1 MIFYKRITICNL
13 FAYNDIQSINFNQMN
28 NKNIYLLFGKN
39 GFGKTSFIR
48 SIKLLFA
55 GSGILSDSK
64 NVPDIVLNFINNKS
78 PGRFSPE
85 VLLLGQNA
93 ENGWQ
98 GVFNKTAIKNDEN
111 KFFVELILNEDGNEI
126 VIRREWNRYPSISEK
141 LIFIKNGEQL
151 TDNLAKDECE
161 QILPLNFLQFFVFD
175 GEEIEAMADEISTQ
189 LKDKIQSMLNIS
201 VLDKL
206 NSEISSI
213 EKDFIKQS
221 NLASENKAQ
230 LIRFEG
236 ELGSKKEELE
246 NTINNIK
253 FNEDEIKEKIQILTS
268 KKNERDTKI
277 KNNSKESES
286 LQNAKNQALNDLET
300 AKKHIVDFGG
310 EILFLGI
317 NETISEALMQLS
329 KNIDTSSFNAEEMTK
344 LAKFSTEFLM
354 QKIKFD
360 GDSIDLNN
368 ALRDAFLEFIR
379 KGGDNKFK
387 GLNKTALNAIYV
399 NANENSDRLLEAISN
414 AKNAKNSIF
423 TISSKLD
430 NFISDSAIEN
440 EIKKLDEEIELLEN
454 EKIKVGDELKNN
466 QTKKT
471 TFENEIYE
479 LEREIMRLKD
489 EAGRDKRIKNQLELL
504 KQIKEQINIYKQGRI
519 ERTTKRLKKEI
530 YENYKRLLPNDNVDS
545 IDIQNFVVKLINQD
559 GEAIAVKSQSA
570 GQKQIAAISIFW
582 ALSKLSNR
590 RLPLIIDTP
599 LARLDAENRKNVIQN
614 YYQNSS
620 NQVIVLPTDTEFTKN
635 EIEYAGD
642 KIAGIYEIINDEN
655 KRDHAKIIK
664 KDSQC

>member
-387 GLNKTALNAIYV
+387 GLNKTALNAIYA
-399 NANENSDRLLEAISN
+399 NANENSNRLLEAISN
-414 AKNAKNSIF
+414 AKNAKNSIY

-440 EIKKLDEEIELLEN
+440 EIKNLDDEIESLEN
-454 EKIKVGDELKNN
+454 EKIKVGDELKSN

-479 LEREIMRLKD
+479 LEREIIRLKD

>member
-13 FAYNDIQSINFNQMN
+13 FAYNDIQSINFDQMN

-55 GSGILSDSK
+55 GSGMLSDSK

-111 KFFVELILNEDGNEI
+111 KFFVELILKEDGNEI

-489 EAGRDKRIKNQLELL
+489 EAGRDKRIKNQLDLL

-545 IDIQNFVVKLINQD
+545 IDIQNFIVKLINKD

-590 RLPLIIDTP
+590 RPPLIIDTP
-599 LARLDAENRKNVIQN
+599 LARLDAENRKNIIQN

-642 KIAGIYEIINDEN
+642 KIAGIYEITNDET

>member
-13 FAYNDIQSINFNQMN
+13 FAYNDVQSINFNQMN

-213 EKDFIKQS
+213 EKDFIKLS

-253 FNEDEIKEKIQILTS
+253 FNEDEIKEKNQILTS

-286 LQNAKNQALNDLET
+286 LQNARNQALNNLET
-300 AKKHIVDFGG
+300 AKKSIVDFGG

-387 GLNKTALNAIYV
+387 GLNKTALNAIYA
-399 NANENSDRLLEAISN
+399 NANENSNRLLEAISN
-414 AKNAKNSIF
+414 AKNAKNSIY
-423 TISSKLD
+423 TISSKID

-440 EIKKLDEEIELLEN
+440 EIKNLDDEIESLEN

-479 LEREIMRLKD
+479 LEREIIRLKD

-519 ERTTKRLKKEI
+519 ERTTKRPKKEI

-642 KIAGIYEIINDEN
+642 KIAGIYEITNDET

>member
-1 MIFYKRITICNL
+1 M
-13 FAYNDIQSINFNQMN
+13 
-28 NKNIYLLFGKN
+28 
-39 GFGKTSFIR
+39 
-48 SIKLLFA
+48 
-55 GSGILSDSK
+55 
-64 NVPDIVLNFINNKS
+64 
-78 PGRFSPE
+78 
-85 VLLLGQNA
+85 
-93 ENGWQ
+93 
-98 GVFNKTAIKNDEN
+98 
-111 KFFVELILNEDGNEI
+111 
-126 VIRREWNRYPSISEK
+126 
-141 LIFIKNGEQL
+141 
-151 TDNLAKDECE
+151 
-161 QILPLNFLQFFVFD
+161 
-175 GEEIEAMADEISTQ
+175 
-189 LKDKIQSMLNIS
+189 
-201 VLDKL
+201 
-206 NSEISSI
+206 
-213 EKDFIKQS
+213 
-221 NLASENKAQ
+221 
-230 LIRFEG
+230 
-236 ELGSKKEELE
+236 
-246 NTINNIK
+246 
-253 FNEDEIKEKIQILTS
+253 
-268 KKNERDTKI
+268 
-277 KNNSKESES
+277 
-286 LQNAKNQALNDLET
+286 
-300 AKKHIVDFGG
+300 
-310 EILFLGI
+310 FLGI
-317 NETISEALMQLS
+317 NEAISEALVQLS

-368 ALRDAFLEFIR
+368 ALRDSFLEFIR

-387 GLNKTALNAIYV
+387 GLNKTALNAIYA

-414 AKNAKNSIF
+414 AKNAKNSIY

-440 EIKKLDEEIELLEN
+440 EIKNLDDEIESLEN
-454 EKIKVGDELKNN
+454 EKIKVGDKLKNN

-479 LEREIMRLKD
+479 LEREIIRLKD

-642 KIAGIYEIINDEN
+642 KIAGIYEITNDET

>member
-13 FAYNDIQSINFNQMN
+13 FAYNDIQSINFDQMN

-55 GSGILSDSK
+55 GSGMLSDSK

-111 KFFVELILNEDGNEI
+111 KFFVELILKEDGNEI

-440 EIKKLDEEIELLEN
+440 EIKKLDEEIESLEN

-466 QTKKT
+466 HTKKT

-479 LEREIMRLKD
+479 LEREIIRLKD

>member
-13 FAYNDIQSINFNQMN
+13 FAYNNIQSINFDQMN

-55 GSGILSDSK
+55 GSGMLSDSK

-111 KFFVELILNEDGNEI
+111 KFFVELILKEDGNEI

>member
-13 FAYNDIQSINFNQMN
+13 FAYNDIQSINFDQMN

-55 GSGILSDSK
+55 GSGMLSDSK

-111 KFFVELILNEDGNEI
+111 KFFVELILKEDGNEI

-268 KKNERDTKI
+268 KKNDRDTKI

-440 EIKKLDEEIELLEN
+440 EIKKLDEEIESLEN

-466 QTKKT
+466 HTKKT

-479 LEREIMRLKD
+479 LEREIIRLKD

>member
-1 MIFYKRITICNL
+1 M
-13 FAYNDIQSINFNQMN
+13 
-28 NKNIYLLFGKN
+28 
-39 GFGKTSFIR
+39 
-48 SIKLLFA
+48 
-55 GSGILSDSK
+55 
-64 NVPDIVLNFINNKS
+64 
-78 PGRFSPE
+78 
-85 VLLLGQNA
+85 
-93 ENGWQ
+93 
-98 GVFNKTAIKNDEN
+98 
-111 KFFVELILNEDGNEI
+111 
-126 VIRREWNRYPSISEK
+126 
-141 LIFIKNGEQL
+141 
-151 TDNLAKDECE
+151 
-161 QILPLNFLQFFVFD
+161 
-175 GEEIEAMADEISTQ
+175 
-189 LKDKIQSMLNIS
+189 
-201 VLDKL
+201 
-206 NSEISSI
+206 
-213 EKDFIKQS
+213 
-221 NLASENKAQ
+221 
-230 LIRFEG
+230 
-236 ELGSKKEELE
+236 GSKKEELE

-253 FNEDEIKEKIQILTS
+253 FNEDEIKEKNQILTS

-286 LQNAKNQALNDLET
+286 LQNARNQALNNLET
-300 AKKHIVDFGG
+300 AKKNIVDFGG

-387 GLNKTALNAIYV
+387 GLNKTALNAIYA
-399 NANENSDRLLEAISN
+399 NANENSNRLLEAISN
-414 AKNAKNSIF
+414 AKNAKNSIY

-440 EIKKLDEEIELLEN
+440 EIKNLDDEIESLEN

-479 LEREIMRLKD
+479 LEREIIRLKD

-642 KIAGIYEIINDEN
+642 KIAGIYEITNDET

>member
-13 FAYNDIQSINFNQMN
+13 FAYNDVQSINFNQMN

-55 GSGILSDSK
+55 GNGILSDSK

-126 VIRREWNRYPSISEK
+126 VIRREWSRYPSISEK

-213 EKDFIKQS
+213 EKDFIKLS

-253 FNEDEIKEKIQILTS
+253 FNEDEIKEKNQILTS

-286 LQNAKNQALNDLET
+286 LQNAKNQALNNLET
-300 AKKHIVDFGG
+300 AKKNIVDFGG

-317 NETISEALMQLS
+317 NEAISEALVQLS

-354 QKIKFD
+354 QKIKFY

-368 ALRDAFLEFIR
+368 ALRDSFLEFIR

-387 GLNKTALNAIYV
+387 GLNKTALNAIYA

-414 AKNAKNSIF
+414 AKNAKNSIY

-440 EIKKLDEEIELLEN
+440 EIKNLDDEIESLEN

-479 LEREIMRLKD
+479 LEREIIRLKD

-642 KIAGIYEIINDEN
+642 KIAGIYEITNDET

>member
-1 MIFYKRITICNL
+1 MIFYKCITICNL

-48 SIKLLFA
+48 SVKLLFA

-64 NVPDIVLNFINNKS
+64 NVPDMVLNFINNKS

-98 GVFNKTAIKNDEN
+98 GVFNKTAIKNNEN

-206 NSEISSI
+206 NIEISSI
-213 EKDFIKQS
+213 EKDFIKRS

-230 LIRFEG
+230 LIRLEG

-268 KKNERDTKI
+268 KKNERDAKI

-317 NETISEALMQLS
+317 NKTISEALMQLS

-399 NANENSDRLLEAISN
+399 NANENSDRLLKAISN

-479 LEREIMRLKD
+479 LEREIIRLKD
-489 EAGRDKRIKNQLELL
+489 EAGRDKRIKNQLDLL

-519 ERTTKRLKKEI
+519 ERTAKRLKKEI
-530 YENYKRLLPNDNVDS
+530 YENYKRLLPNDNVSS
-545 IDIQNFVVKLINQD
+545 IDIQNFVVKLINKD

-599 LARLDAENRKNVIQN
+599 LARLDAENRKNIIQN

-642 KIAGIYEIINDEN
+642 KIAGIYEITNDET

>member
-1 MIFYKRITICNL
+1 M
-13 FAYNDIQSINFNQMN
+13 
-28 NKNIYLLFGKN
+28 
-39 GFGKTSFIR
+39 
-48 SIKLLFA
+48 
-55 GSGILSDSK
+55 
-64 NVPDIVLNFINNKS
+64 
-78 PGRFSPE
+78 
-85 VLLLGQNA
+85 
-93 ENGWQ
+93 
-98 GVFNKTAIKNDEN
+98 
-111 KFFVELILNEDGNEI
+111 
-126 VIRREWNRYPSISEK
+126 
-141 LIFIKNGEQL
+141 
-151 TDNLAKDECE
+151 
-161 QILPLNFLQFFVFD
+161 
-175 GEEIEAMADEISTQ
+175 
-189 LKDKIQSMLNIS
+189 
-201 VLDKL
+201 
-206 NSEISSI
+206 
-213 EKDFIKQS
+213 
-221 NLASENKAQ
+221 
-230 LIRFEG
+230 
-236 ELGSKKEELE
+236 
-246 NTINNIK
+246 
-253 FNEDEIKEKIQILTS
+253 
-268 KKNERDTKI
+268 
-277 KNNSKESES
+277 
-286 LQNAKNQALNDLET
+286 QNAKNQALNDLET

-466 QTKKT
+466 QTRKT

-479 LEREIMRLKD
+479 LER
-489 EAGRDKRIKNQLELL
+489 
-504 KQIKEQINIYKQGRI
+504 QIKEQINIYKQGRI

-545 IDIQNFVVKLINQD
+545 IDIQNFIVKLINKD

-599 LARLDAENRKNVIQN
+599 LARLDAENRKNIIQN

-642 KIAGIYEIINDEN
+642 KIAGIYEITNDET